1 MADIFD
7 LLRQVSAPPA
17 GPVSWLVVGLGNPG
31 EQYSGTRHNAG
42 FAALDALAEKAGCTV
57 NRARFSA
64 LTGEA
69 AVGGVR
75 ALLMKPQTYMNL
87 SGLAVKE
94 LSAKYNVPSDEIVV
108 ISDDIDLSLG
118 SLRIR
123 KSGSAGTHNGLKNII
138 AELASKD
145 FIRFRVGVGANE
157 NPNMD
162 LKDYVLSHFSKDE
175 LAALSDTFDNVA
187 SGIYEL
193 LKGETIDIVMGRY
206 NVKKPKE

>member
-1 MADIFD
+1 MLI
-7 LLRQVSAPPA
+7 
-17 GPVSWLVVGLGNPG
+17 VGLGNYG
-31 EQYSGTRHNAG
+31 KEYENTRHNAG
-42 FAALDALAEKAGCTV
+42 FLAIDRLAEKLGTKISDKECKSLVGKTYV
-57 NRARFSA
+57 NGKKVILA
-64 LTGEA
+64 
-69 AVGGVR
+69 
-75 ALLMKPQTYMNL
+75 KPQTYMNL

-94 LSAKYNVPSDEIVV
+94 LSAKYNFPPEEIVV

-138 AELASKD
+138 AELSSKD

-157 NPNMD
+157 NPSME
-162 LKDYVLSHFSKDE
+162 LKDYVLSRFSKDE
-175 LAALSDTFDNVA
+175 LAVLSETFDNVA

-206 NVKKPKE
+206 NAKKPKE